1 MVIFLVPAL
10 AKAPRM
16 QIFCHLYMFS
26 AQILQVSIKNQPFPM
41 CFGSHLIPPT
51 QKPCFYSLLHHFYHP
66 RDTLMS

>member
-41 CFGSHLIPPT
+41 CFGSHLYFSLS
-51 QKPCFYSLLHHFYHP
+51 CFTLSLSLFVNLEEIFP
-66 RDTLMS
+66 QT